1 MVLCVCMQVPFSYS
15 ISLVD
20 QMVKNLPAMQEK
32 QVWSLGWEDPLK
44 KRVATLS
51 SILAWKIPWTEE
63 PGRLQSMESQKVGH
77 NWVTDFH
84 LSALVMLLFTMAKI
98 NAHSATK
105 RHYPIF
111 LSLSQAGLLSY
122 GMVFSL
128 LASILEANASRRYRI
143 QSASEWGYDWPI
155 FTLIYGLCN
164 LPWWLNAGDNER
176 FPYILWRLNF
186 QVVHKLTAPLSRLLS
201 LACCQ
206 VEPEAGN
213 TSDESVS
220 KKKKSWLSFS
230 GTWRMSASSFAHWGD
245 SCGPTPGAD
254 MERAGGTVSLLP
266 EQEISFWN
274 LRTKGKLLMC
284 GLLIC

>member
-1 MVLCVCMQVPFSYS
+1 MFLCVCMQVPFSYS

-20 QMVKNLPAMQEK
+20 QTVKNLPAMQET
-32 QVWSLGWEDPLK
+32 QVWSLGWEDPLE

-128 LASILEANASRRYRI
+128 LASILEANASGRYRI

-220 KKKKSWLSFS
+220 KKKKVVAFFQWYLENE
-230 GTWRMSASSFAHWGD
+230 
-245 SCGPTPGAD
+245 C
-254 MERAGGTVSLLP
+254 
-266 EQEISFWN
+266 I
-274 LRTKGKLLMC
+274 
-284 GLLIC
+284 